1 MKKIIFFALVLTL
14 AACNSKDK
22 KTTDSIE
29 NIASNETVK
38 ETNTELYGSWVGDFI
53 VVEQKDPAEYHPDN
67 KISIV
72 LKKITPEQ
80 VIGQSVVAGN
90 SRPLTGTLSGNKF
103 ILKEPGDHKYDGVF
117 EFEFRNDSLIG
128 NWTAFN
134 TNIAVPK
141 RSFGLAKKQ
150 FIYDPKLML
159 PEEGDYVDWY
169 NPKQKEQE
177 IEGETFSEEYYRQAS
192 DEITQLNASTQ
203 KLTEPILKNLK
214 KLDLEI
220 IRNTIY
226 ARHGYTFKKKSIRQF
241 FDPVSWYMPVSD
253 NVDNEL
259 TPLEKD
265 NIALLKRFEKYAE
278 DNYDT
283 FGR

>member
-1 MKKIIFFALVLTL
+1 MKKIIFFALASALV
-14 AACNSKDK
+14 ACNVKDK
-22 KTTDSIE
+22 KATDSIE
-29 NIASNETVK
+29 NIASHEIEK
-38 ETNTELYGSWVGDFI
+38 EINTGLYGSWVGDFI
-53 VVEQKDPAEYHPDN
+53 VAKQKDPSEYHTDN

-72 LKKITPEQ
+72 IKKITSEQ
-80 VIGQSVVAGN
+80 VIGQSIVAGN
-90 SRPLTGTLSGNKF
+90 SRLLTGTLSGNKF
-103 ILKEPGDHKYDGVF
+103 TLKEPGDHKYDGVF

-141 RSFGLAKKQ
+141 RSFGLTKKQ

-159 PEEGDYVDWY
+159 PKEGDYIDWY

-177 IEGETFSEEYYRQAS
+177 IEGETYSEEYYRQAS